1 MQGYIMPEIFF
12 LPINGNLNSIFES
25 KMQESTSR
33 EKILKS
39 IRGALTDSMP
49 APYDYETYADKIY
62 EKSADEIHEVTFAK
76 ALGKVNG
83 KFVYNKNEEELKD
96 NLLHLIPQLPSIH
109 CFEKG
114 IQNLLKSAGMNYQ
127 TKISEQKDELA
138 SVTGCEYLIARTG
151 SIMTSS
157 AIGGGRKGYI
167 YPSVHIVIARRSQL
181 VFDLKDAFAQLKDKY
196 KGKRLPSMITLITG
210 PSRTADIE
218 KTLVMGAHGPEQ
230 LFVFFLDQ

>member
-1 MQGYIMPEIFF
+1 
-12 LPINGNLNSIFES
+12 
-25 KMQESTSR
+25 MQESTSR

-39 IRGALTDSMP
+39 IRGALADSMP
-49 APYDYETYADKIY
+49 APFDYEEHADKIY
-62 EKSADEIHEVTFAK
+62 ATSADEIREVSFAK

-83 KFVYNKNEEELKD
+83 VFVYNKNEEELKD
-96 NLLHLIPQLPSIH
+96 NLLHLIPQLPVLC
-109 CFEKG
+109 CFESTVAKLLTNAG
-114 IQNLLKSAGMNYQ
+114 IDYHTRINEDQEHL
-127 TKISEQKDELA
+127 T

-167 YPSVHIVIARRSQL
+167 YPSVHIIIARRGQL
-181 VFDLKDAFAQLKDKY
+181 VFDLKDAFAQMKVKY
-196 KGKRLPSMITLITG
+196 KGKGLPSMVTMITG